1 MNNSTETTYWNEVNA
16 TANYVIELAVESLQ
30 YDNEEI
36 TTDNIQ
42 DRIYDCILHQQI
54 DSHQYAI
61 YNVYHL
67 PILQYSDN
75 AEYMVD
81 NFGAESVEHAMKQGG
96 VSSLFAAMAFW
107 AFYADVSDLLTEDAV
122 YEAAIEA
129 LELAE

>member
-1 MNNSTETTYWNEVNA
+1 MDNLTNQFYINEVND
-16 TANYVIELAVESLQ
+16 TASYVIDLAIESLQ

-36 TTDNIQ
+36 TTDNVMDKIN
-42 DRIYDCILHQQI
+42 DCILHQQI

-61 YNVYHL
+61 YNAYHL

-81 NFGAESVEHAMKQGG
+81 NFGGDSVEHAIKQG

-107 AFYADVSDLLTEDAV
+107 AFYADVSDQLTEDAI
-122 YEAAIEA
+122 EEAIEA
-129 LELAE
+129 LELTD

>member
-1 MNNSTETTYWNEVNA
+1 MNNSTETTYWTEVNA
-16 TANYVIELAVESLQ
+16 TANYVIELAIETLQ
-30 YDNEEI
+30 YDNEEV

-42 DRIYDCILHQQI
+42 ERINDCILHEQI

-61 YNVYHL
+61 YNAYHL

-81 NFGAESVEHAMKQGG
+81 NFGGDSVEHAMKQG

-129 LELAE
+129 LELTE